1 MKNAHE
7 RFGWLEFEKQ
17 LKDTRT
23 RLRVALDRFIS
34 EPAENKEASGTCH
47 LVSVFGNDVDIGAI
61 WAGLAGQE
69 WVTVSGPD
77 LAQRRVTLGKG
88 LSAAGRAQ
96 SSLTTRGT
104 VGANRYGEK
113 PGGDAATRARTR
125 AVGV

>member
-77 LAQRRVTLGKG
+77 LAQPKGDAGKG
-88 LSAAGRAQ
+88 STGLPRHHSRGRTEPQRA
-96 SSLTTRGT
+96 S
-104 VGANRYGEK
+104 
-113 PGGDAATRARTR
+113 PGRPLRSGSR
-125 AVGV
+125 